1 MEAGQKVIGEDAF
14 WGPGTSASEDFSWF
28 AKKVPGCFLFLGA
41 GTKENGLPFMN
52 HHPKFNINE
61 NCLEIGAQVE
71 VQVALDFLAQ

>member
-1 MEAGQKVIGEDAF
+1 
-14 WGPGTSASEDFSWF
+14 
-28 AKKVPGCFLFLGA
+28 
-41 GTKENGLPFMN
+41 MN